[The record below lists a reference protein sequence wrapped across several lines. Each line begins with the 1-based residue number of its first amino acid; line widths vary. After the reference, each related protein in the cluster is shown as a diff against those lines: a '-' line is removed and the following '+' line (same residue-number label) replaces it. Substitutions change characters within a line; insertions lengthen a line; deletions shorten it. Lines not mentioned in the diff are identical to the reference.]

1 MQCLS
6 LKKKNNKQPYAKN
19 KTYLKSEC
27 SSTTKSS
34 ESGFRIK
41 KKKTKPTL
49 DPMNVNI
56 DLVTFKLY
64 KKKFPH

>member
-1 MQCLS
+1 MNAVVLQS
-6 LKKKNNKQPYAKN
+6 HLKVD
-19 KTYLKSEC
+19 LEL
-27 SSTTKSS
+27 
-34 ESGFRIK
+34 K